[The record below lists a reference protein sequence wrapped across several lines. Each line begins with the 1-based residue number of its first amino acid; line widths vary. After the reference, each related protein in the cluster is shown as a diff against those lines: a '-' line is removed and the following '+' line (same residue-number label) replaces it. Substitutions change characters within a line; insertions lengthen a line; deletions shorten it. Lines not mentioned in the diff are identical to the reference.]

1 MAEKYLTEEE
11 MGFGGQNK
19 APEYLTEEQMGFP
32 RKPSGILRRVGDQG
46 IKLAQGVIGVPET
59 AVGLADLVT
68 GGHAGKAAED
78 AGIRFKDAKGVLG
91 EYLSPEQ
98 QAADTAVQDA
108 KGFFPTIGAM
118 VKNPSTIIGGA
129 MESAPSMLAGGVAA
143 RGIMAGL
150 PYFAPKV
157 AAQIAAAEAAPLVAS
172 QGARTLAQVAPIAAG
187 AAGEG
192 LVTAGANAEQVR
204 QQTAD
209 GLLTPEQI
217 GLSAGSGALTGL
229 IGFGAGKVANKLG
242 IGDVQTMLARGKL
255 GAVGAEAEQAAAQ
268 KGLLR
273 KIGEGFANE
282 GILQELPQSYQEQV
296 AQNLALGKPWD
307 QGAAE
312 AGAQGMMAGGL
323 MGMGGNAASHFAGP
337 GPDKTGQ
344 QSQTPPNAPPTT
356 PPNAPPSVPQTNS
369 PGSPAG
375 TAGTAGTPQANMGPI
390 SQAAA
395 AAAGAATPGAPGATV
410 GTVGTPPAQDQQ
422 SKDESYAK
430 NRSIMDG
437 ILSGWNKTQRE
448 HPASTATPQA
458 QDQQPAAPDGA
469 PSPVTPTA
477 TAVTPAAT
485 AVTPASGKLS
495 DAATIAVENGAHE
508 VETAKLAQQQA
519 EEAKKKGAST
529 ASGLPQFTA
538 KAQPTT
544 LGQSPTTVSAGP
556 GFGIKDVSKQAQAPT
571 AQEQPPAQPAQN
583 SEQFIKQLKEQ
594 INGLEV
600 GDSLV
605 NDMGDSF
612 AVETVIRNK
621 QGDVT
626 GIVTPP
632 VEGGKRGTLDV
643 DQIAS
648 ILTSQ
653 PYTDVN
659 TGERKMSAPGSI
671 QKAKPA
677 TATTQNAPN
686 AAQTVAQGAVAAQPT
701 QAAAQN
707 GKETAQHISDK
718 ATIDA
723 AAHQAATSP
732 KNDLPEPTQAQKEAG
747 NYTKG
752 HIRLHGMDIA
762 IENPRGSTRSGKNQ
776 DGTTWEHTM
785 SDHYGYVK
793 RTIGSDGDQVDVY
806 VGPKPESAR
815 VYVVDQLD
823 QKTGAFDEHKAM
835 LGFDSQDAAVAA
847 YKSNFDKGWKVGPIR
862 DMSVDEFKDWVDNGD
877 TTKPATMMAQRQPP
891 TQPGLPGQGA
901 ATQAAAASKAEN
913 QSALDRIA
921 SGKAWFGNEIKAK
934 NWVHTNG
941 LTETHEVKMTA
952 PRRFEVVPKKQ
963 PQEQINAN
971 QDQQTKSQ
979 DTQGIGQ
986 ASQQN
991 SPVMADSRD
1000 ASSQPNTITTNFGKD
1015 TGTTRAIGES
1025 NLPTSRH
1032 SDVTATEDSSAPE
1045 NNQLPFEMEDGSQK
1059 PLSVPE
1065 KLQAKREANDIREQ
1079 SLENA
1084 QNNADT
1090 EIKKEAENDPA
1101 KQGSTPTL
1109 NHPLDEGQQP
1119 AGSQSPARGARQA
1132 RAGEGRRDDGG
1143 VRRGRQPDNLGGE
1156 SGQEGINDG
1165 SVHTGSKHGE
1175 TGGMAG
1181 DSGRHASDFIPSN
1194 GGLTRE
1200 GSWFDTA
1207 KRNIDLIELAIK
1219 IESENRA
1226 ATPEE
1231 QAQLSKYVGF
1241 GAGAIRNELFPVPP
1255 EYAKRQEPNRLIWPN
1270 YVRNA
1275 RFKPLAE
1282 RIEAL
1287 PREWQQSILQSS
1299 QYAHYTSEGIIRSVW
1314 SGLQRMGFT
1323 GGNVFE
1329 PGMGIGSFAMLMP
1342 NTVRKTSRYTGVEF
1356 DAPTALI
1363 ARLLSPQQNMLHGD
1377 FIKRKFPKNF
1387 FDVNVGNPPF
1397 SQTKIFGDPEY
1408 AKHGF
1413 MLHDFFFAKGIDLV
1427 RPGGI
1432 QVFVTSKGTMD
1443 KQNDKARKYLAE
1455 RADLLGAVRLPST
1468 AFEDNAGT
1476 SVVTDVIFLRKRA
1489 PGEEPAGHAWGSV
1502 ATVETKDGPVVVN
1515 EYFAAHPEMVLG
1527 QQRISGNMDDMGR
1540 RINSNGMG
1548 GEKYTVVSY
1557 DSTPAE
1563 LDAKFAKAIENL
1575 PENAYS
1581 VMSQSPDAIKD
1592 ETAKIDFDPSI
1603 KREGVVYLGP
1613 DGTLMRVENGV
1624 GKPLADTL
1632 KLSAKDAAWFK
1643 SYVGLRDLVQEARF
1657 AQVNDGNWETSLKKL
1672 NKAYDAFRK
1681 QHGPIKDYRTITR
1694 KSTDEDGNVV
1704 EAQTRIFKNQS
1715 LWREDYDSSLITAL
1729 ETISEEGN
1737 IVKAPFLLGRTIG
1750 KPVTREVKTIGDA
1763 LAVSLD
1769 STGELNLDDV
1779 ANRMHISRDEAIDA
1793 LGNQIYQAP
1802 NGEWQLADEYL
1813 SGNVVQKLDEAEEA
1827 ARLKPELRRNVEALK
1842 QAQPEKLG
1850 PSKISAK
1857 LGSSWIPVE
1866 HVNEF
1871 STEIDAG
1878 NVTFDPKTET
1888 WQVEGGNLRSQRKA
1902 SAEYGTADRSPSELL
1917 EAVLNSRPIKI
1928 TAKTADGKT
1937 VTNNEATTAA
1947 NEAAKKIK
1955 DKFKGWVW
1963 TDTNRASELV
1973 EIYNRRYNN
1982 IAPRK
1987 FDGSHLTLPGVSLRY
2002 KLHPHQLRA
2011 IWRIIQTGNT
2021 YLAHAVG
2028 AGKTIEMIAAGMEQ
2042 KRLGLVKKPMYVV
2055 PNHMLEQFSNE
2066 FMDLYPLANIMVADD
2081 QNFSADKRKAFIASA
2096 TLNNPDAI
2104 IITHD
2109 AFQRIG
2115 VKEESI
2121 APIRD
2126 EILTDLELELSS
2138 MAKDKGARVRRSQLE
2153 QQIEAV
2159 KQRFDRILGAGGKDA
2174 TIKFEDMGVDF
2185 VFVDEAHAMRKLD
2198 FQTSQQ
2204 IKGIDP
2210 NGSKRALDMYIKTRI
2225 LDKKNP
2231 GRSMVFASGTPVTN
2245 TMGELY
2251 TIMRFFAAHQMDV
2264 DGISTFDAWSRQFG
2278 EVAPALEPNAAG
2290 KYEMVERFAKFDN
2303 VPELMSRVRQFMDV
2317 LTSDN
2322 LGALIKRPDLV
2333 GGKPNMNIISMSQSL
2348 KSYMQNVLAPRIEVS
2363 KKWKP
2368 TRDEPFNTDPILKI
2382 ISDGRFAAI
2391 DPRFFGGALQ
2401 EGETSII
2408 NEMGDKITANYHATK
2423 DNVYLDKDG
2432 KPEPVKGSTQI
2443 VFYNNGYGASAK
2455 ENRGFDARAALTK
2468 RLTAGGI
2475 PRNEI
2480 AWFDD
2485 ADTDAK
2491 KEAIFKDM
2499 RSGKLKVLIGS
2510 AKKMGTGVNVQKR
2523 LAVLHY
2529 QDPPWYPADVEQPHG
2544 RIIRQGNQNPEV
2556 KIEWYTTKG
2565 TYQSTMWQMVG
2576 RKQRFIDQA
2585 FTGDKNL
2592 RSMEDMG
2599 EASLFEQAA
2608 AVASGDPRAIQLA
2621 GLRQDVER
2629 FERLQA
2635 AHASEQINI
2644 RSSLRSHEWSVQ
2656 ALNNRIN
2663 TLSKAFNAIGGRF
2676 FSFADTHGKVNG
2688 VVYSK
2693 PGEFGQAIKDAFN
2706 KVAADSVMDGGKRII
2721 DKQIARLG
2729 DAVTVTMDSSLDR
2742 HDKADGSFY
2751 LMVNVGETSLQVAHS
2766 VAMGADVDAA
2776 GLARRVF
2783 NQINSI
2789 DSDLRKAR
2797 MELTDAETE
2806 ITKLRKKLGAPFEY
2820 QQEMVEK
2827 YGELKR
2833 LEAELRAEGEAIQN
2847 QPTNVAINAD
2857 GDIVADGPVQQSRS
2871 RTTKNPTTVHALQ
2884 SAIRQTLGVFL
2895 GNGLGRVVATT
2906 SSEVKSTWEPL
2917 VGNTGVDSKDAA
2929 GQAQAFYDHKT
2940 KTIFLMADRIE
2951 AGTEQAVLVHE
2962 LMHKHG
2968 KAVLGQEGWDKLHAA
2983 IESWKDAKPGSQ
2995 ERQVY
3000 DAAAERVAAIGAELS
3015 SEELFPYA
3023 VEVAIKLGIKPNML
3037 TKPGTITRWLA
3048 EVRNALRKVWDKLV
3062 RRPDTFNAQDM
3073 VNMAFGIAQ
3082 RENAPGFGLDTSI
3095 SWDSERLDRLMSQYA
3110 YPSNDKKTKA
3120 FAAWVSPQD
3129 FLAATTPQGY
3139 AAVLEG
3145 EAKDLDAQELKRQVQ
3160 EIYLEGKIGHGKFV
3174 VTGHEGRHRMVALA
3188 RAGVKRVPVVFYTE
3202 GSATENATKI
3212 DELRATPQK
3221 WAETSAERG
3230 FRVENLTPISWAY
3243 FDELSSEF
3251 ASNAD
3256 IRYSRATFAA
3266 TANKAASTLSSFV
3279 SHPGTLSGWWKTVGS
3294 MYGLAQKHDEFKP
3307 VFEAGQRFLND
3318 VSFYAT
3324 EAANLAPTLLPKL
3337 ERIRDIAKAA
3347 IPFKDNKPLADALFQ
3362 GTLSWKR
3369 DAAGKLEQTDKV
3381 DEAGV
3386 IFSDDEL
3393 KSTFGM
3399 NDRQVGLYREARAA
3413 IDNSLD
3419 NTAKAAMVQLGG
3431 KEMAYMRDMVMGA
3444 PSAGEAAHLL
3454 TQELVLMGSADPT
3467 QSARFAATAT
3477 DIQEVAD
3484 RINQLKANGYA
3495 PLSRF
3500 GRYTVSVRNGTKQ
3513 EYFGLF
3519 ESKREAN
3526 TMADKMRGLHPG
3538 MDVKQGTLSQKEF
3551 EQYQGITPETAELFG
3566 EMLGLDQAGPL
3577 AKEAFQEYLRM
3588 VKNNRSALKRL
3599 IHRKGIAGYN
3609 EDVGR
3614 VLSAFIAS
3622 NARKGASDLHLG
3634 DMSLAVSSI
3643 PQDMGELKDIAIGL
3657 QKYLVQ
3663 PQEEAPAMR
3672 GMLFAQYIG
3681 GSVASAMVNLTQPMQ
3696 VSMPYLSQF
3705 GGAKKATAA
3714 LVGAYRDMATKG
3726 FKYAPQLEAAL
3737 KIAEE
3742 EGIVA
3747 PQEIHQLQAQAR
3759 GAATLRSGDGTPV
3772 GELLAMSRNGFTRL
3786 MLGWGKMFGL
3796 AEQVNRRA
3804 TFIAAFRMA
3813 QAQGITDPAKFASKA
3828 VNETQFVNN
3837 KGNRMMFGRGAIGSV
3852 AMTFKSYGL
3861 NYLELLHRLATQDGT
3876 DGKYAA
3882 ALMIGMLMLMAGA
3895 GGLPFEDDLHDLIDA
3910 IAQRMGYNI
3919 SSNRAKQK
3927 FLEETFGKA
3936 AADFIDKGITGL
3948 PGVPID
3954 MSLRMGMGNMIPGT
3968 GLLLQKR
3975 DHTRDVLELAGP
3987 AGDFGKRL
3995 MEGFSK
4001 LADGKVGGAIL
4012 DVAPRAVSSAA
4023 QGVGM
4028 LNKGYYSDTHGR
4040 KVIDTTT
4047 GEGLAKIVGFQPQSV
4062 AADSEKTGFIQRMKD
4077 TRAINSGNFAEM
4089 WAKGIYEGDP
4099 QQVQDAQAAIRDWNE
4114 KNPDTRITPNI
4125 AAILRRVREMRKTRD
4140 QRIIDSSPKAMR
4152 PEIRRELMGS

>member
-1 MAEKYLTEEE
+1 MSKAQNPWEMDFSTADSPPWEMDFAQPTPKPPSITDRLGFGIRNTIDYGRIAATNDPNEIAGIVGDVERRRTAPTPEQVQMQQEYEPYRKRANEADGVVDTAIAYGSAAAKRAGQFVQHPREFAGMIAENLPNSLPGMAAGIAGAALGQAAIPVPGVGAAIGGVVGGTAGGYAVEQGSSMLEQIQKEAQARGINPLDKAAMSAMISEKYPEFLPTSQRKGVATAGTDSILNTLT
-11 MGFGGQNK
+11 MGVAGAGERAIAK
-19 APEYLTEEQMGFP
+19 EA
-32 RKPSGILRRVGDQG
+32 RA
-46 IKLAQGVIGVPET
+46 LAEGVKDGSISAT
-59 AVGLADLVT
+59 
-68 GGHAGKAAED
+68 KAAEISAD
-78 AGIRFKDAKGVLG
+78 ISSRNAAMNTLGAKTLRGAGVTGS
-91 EYLSPEQ
+91 E
-98 QAADTAVQDA
+98 
-108 KGFFPTIGAM
+108 M
-118 VKNPSTIIGGA
+118 V
-129 MESAPSMLAGGVAA
+129 
-143 RGIMAGL
+143 
-150 PYFAPKV
+150 
-157 AAQIAAAEAAPLVAS
+157 
-172 QGARTLAQVAPIAAG
+172 
-187 AAGEG
+187 GEG
-192 LVTAGANAEQVR
+192 LSEAAGQKYAYGNIDA
-204 QQTAD
+204 
-209 GLLTPEQI
+209 
-217 GLSAGSGALTGL
+217 
-229 IGFGAGKVANKLG
+229 
-242 IGDVQTMLARGKL
+242 GDVIDESLL
-255 GAVGAEAEQAAAQ
+255 GLGQGVSMAAGHKAVGRIV
-268 KGLLR
+268 GTTDGNS
-273 KIGEGFANE
+273 ID
-282 GILQELPQSYQEQV
+282 SYLD
-296 AQNLALGKPWD
+296 AINPLA
-307 QGAAE
+307 
-312 AGAQGMMAGGL
+312 
-323 MGMGGNAASHFAGP
+323 
-337 GPDKTGQ
+337 T
-344 QSQTPPNAPPTT
+344 PPTT
-356 PPNAPPSVPQTNS
+356 PPTTPLTTPLTTPPTTPLNVQPVVPQTNS
-369 PGSPAG
+369 PGSPPG
-375 TAGTAGTPQANMGPI
+375 TAGTPGTPQANMGPI

-395 AAAGAATPGAPGATV
+395 AAGAGSAFGQTTLPPTLPQNGGVDPNSTTQAP
-410 GTVGTPPAQDQQ
+410 QQ
-422 SKDESYAK
+422 SGDDSYAK
-430 NRSIMDG
+430 NRAIMDD
-437 ILSGWNKTQRE
+437 ILAGWNKTQRE
-448 HPASTATPQA
+448 RPPASTATPQA
-458 QDQQPAAPDGA
+458 LDQQTAAPDGA
-469 PSPVTPTA
+469 QPSPVTPT
-477 TAVTPAAT
+477 T
-485 AVTPASGKLS
+485 GKLS
-495 DAATIAVENGAHE
+495 DAATIAVNNGAHGIE
-508 VETAKLAQQQA
+508 KAKIAQQQA
-519 EEAKKKGAST
+519 EEAKKQGAST

-556 GFGIKDVSKQAQAPT
+556 GFGIKDVSKQAQAQTTGLSTTPKAGDSNGNQSSAQQEIPT
-571 AQEQPPAQPAQN
+571 QQIPGQVPAGKEGLLTSTPKEEALRTLVDRSQERLSKLEALQANAGSNAWAYDKQIAEARKTLEDHRNAYMRAQGQQPAQPVQD
-583 SEQFIKQLKEQ
+583 
-594 INGLEV
+594 V
-600 GDSLV
+600 
-605 NDMGDSF
+605 
-612 AVETVIRNK
+612 
-621 QGDVT
+621 QG
-626 GIVTPP
+626 
-632 VEGGKRGTLDV
+632 
-643 DQIAS
+643 
-648 ILTSQ
+648 
-653 PYTDVN
+653 
-659 TGERKMSAPGSI
+659 PG
-671 QKAKPA
+671 A
-677 TATTQNAPN
+677 T
-686 AAQTVAQGAVAAQPT
+686 QPT
-701 QAAAQN
+701 QAAAPS
-707 GKETAQHISDK
+707 KE
-718 ATIDA
+718 
-723 AAHQAATSP
+723 
-732 KNDLPEPTQAQKEAG
+732 
-747 NYTKG
+747 
-752 HIRLHGMDIA
+752 
-762 IENPRGSTRSGKNQ
+762 
-776 DGTTWEHTM
+776 
-785 SDHYGYVK
+785 
-793 RTIGSDGDQVDVY
+793 
-806 VGPKPESAR
+806 
-815 VYVVDQLD
+815 
-823 QKTGAFDEHKAM
+823 
-835 LGFDSQDAAVAA
+835 
-847 YKSNFDKGWKVGPIR
+847 
-862 DMSVDEFKDWVDNGD
+862 
-877 TTKPATMMAQRQPP
+877 
-891 TQPGLPGQGA
+891 
-901 ATQAAAASKAEN
+901 EN

-921 SGKAWFGNEIKAK
+921 SGKAWFGNELKAK
-934 NWVHTNG
+934 NWVHTNE
-941 LTETHEVKMTA
+941 LAETHEVQMTA

-963 PQEQINAN
+963 DTENQVTAKNETTTQNNQPEHTVNTAVTATKDVAVTPAT
-971 QDQQTKSQ
+971 QDQQVESQ
-979 DTQGIGQ
+979 
-986 ASQQN
+986 
-991 SPVMADSRD
+991 
-1000 ASSQPNTITTNFGKD
+1000 KE
-1015 TGTTRAIGES
+1015 AIS
-1025 NLPTSRH
+1025 NVA
-1032 SDVTATEDSSAPE
+1032 VTEESSAPE
-1045 NNQLPFEMEDGSQK
+1045 NNQLPFKKEDGSQK

-1065 KLQAKREANDIREQ
+1065 KLRAKAAQAEQARADYFTPGNIVSGYGQGHDRVISYTPPNEKGEGWSVTVQSVVKENGKWVNDPMAPRQRTHATMPDSRELAKGPVERTKVEDKPAEIQNASTDQSKPLSVPEKLRAKRDETESKTMKQKILNLFQVAMSRKDGNKAFENLTAVTPEVSAMIKAKAGLDVSGYVHSIDESAIRHMIKNHGDEKTEAARGQSAITQDDVANIYDVVSKPDSIDPGKESDTIVFKKKIGDTLIYVQEVREGRKKLAAKTLWKVRDAPPAATKVGEAQTSKTFVRNNSTGAPTIAQPAAQSKLKEAIEKRRSDIREQ
-1079 SLENA
+1079 SLGNA
-1084 QNNADT
+1084 KNNANT
-1090 EIKKEAENDPA
+1090 EITKEAENDPA

-1109 NHPLDEGQQP
+1109 NHSLDEGQQP
-1119 AGSQSPARGARQA
+1119 AGSQSPARGAKPD

-1143 VRRGRQPDNLGGE
+1143 VHGSGGQTDGQDIDSRNGIRGNSPSDQHGA
-1156 SGQEGINDG
+1156 DG
-1165 SVHTGSKHGE
+1165 KL
-1175 TGGMAG
+1175 AG
-1181 DSGRHASDFIPSN
+1181 DSGRHAPDFVPAI

-1241 GAGAIRNELFPVPP
+1241 GASAIRNELFPVPP

-1342 NTVRKTSRYTGVEF
+1342 NTVRQTSRYTGVEF

-1527 QQRISGNMDDMGR
+1527 QQRISGNTDDMGR

-1548 GEKYTVVSY
+1548 GERYTVVSY

-1581 VMSQSPDAIKD
+1581 VMNQSPDAIKA

-1613 DGTLMRVENGV
+1613 DGTLMKVEHGV

-1632 KLSAKDAAWFK
+1632 KLSAKDEAWFK
-1643 SYVGLRDLVQEARF
+1643 SYVGLRDLVQDARF
-1657 AQVNDGNWETSLKKL
+1657 AQMNDGDWESGLKKL
-1672 NKAYDAFRK
+1672 NKAYDAFRR
-1681 QHGPIKDYRTITR
+1681 QHGPIRDYRVITR
-1694 KSTDEDGNVV
+1694 KSTDEDGNEV
-1704 EAQTRIFKNQS
+1704 ETQTRIYKNKN
-1715 LWREDYDSSLITAL
+1715 LWLEDYDSSLITAL
-1729 ETISEEGN
+1729 EVVTEDGN

-1750 KPVTREVKTIGDA
+1750 KPVTRDVRTIGDA

-1769 STGELNLDDV
+1769 STGKLNLDDV
-1779 ANRMHISRDEAIDA
+1779 ANRMHLGKDEVIDA
-1793 LGNQIYQAP
+1793 LGNQIYQTP
-1802 NGEWQLADEYL
+1802 DGEWQLSDEYL

-1842 QAQPEKLG
+1842 QVQPEKLG
-1850 PSKISAK
+1850 PSQIGAK
-1857 LGSSWIPVE
+1857 LGASWIPVD

-1871 STEIDAG
+1871 STEIGAG

-1917 EAVLNSRPIKI
+1917 ETILNSRPIKI
-1928 TAKTADGKT
+1928 TAKTEDGKT
-1937 VTNNEATTAA
+1937 VVNNEATTAA

-1973 EIYNRRYNN
+1973 EIYNKRYNN

-2021 YLAHAVG
+2021 YLAHSVG
-2028 AGKTIEMIAAGMEQ
+2028 SGKTYEMIAAGMEQ
-2042 KRLGLVKKPMYVV
+2042 KRLGLIKKPMYVV

-2138 MAKDKGARVRRSQLE
+2138 MAKDQGARVRRSQLE

-2185 VFVDEAHAMRKLD
+2185 VFADESHAFRKLD

-2278 EVAPALEPNAAG
+2278 EVSPALEPNAAG

-2333 GGKPNMNIISMSQSL
+2333 GGKPNLNIVPMSQSL
-2348 KSYMQNVLAPRIEVS
+2348 KSYMQNVLAPRIEAS

-2368 TRDEPFNTDPILKI
+2368 TKDQPKNKDPILNI
-2382 ISDGRFAAI
+2382 ITDGRFAAI
-2391 DPRFFGGALQ
+2391 DPRFFGGELG

-2408 NEMGDKITANYHATK
+2408 NEMGDKIAANYHATK

-2432 KPEPVKGSTQI
+2432 KPEPAKGSTQI

-2592 RSMEDMG
+2592 RSMDDMG
-2599 EASLFEQAA
+2599 EASMFEQAA

-2644 RSSLRSHEWSVQ
+2644 RSSLRSQEWSVK

-2663 TLSKAFNAIGGRF
+2663 TLSKAFKAIGGKF
-2676 FSFADTHGKVNG
+2676 FSFADTPGKVNG
-2688 VVYSK
+2688 IAYSK

-2721 DKQIARLG
+2721 DKKIASLG

-2766 VAMGADVDAA
+2766 VAMGADVDAS

-2789 DSDLRKAR
+2789 DSDLQKAR
-2797 MELTDAETE
+2797 RELVDSETE
-2806 ITKLRKKLGAPFEY
+2806 ITKLRKKSGAPFEY

-2827 YGELKR
+2827 HAELKR
-2833 LEAELRAEGEAIQN
+2833 LEEELRSEGEAIQN
-2847 QPTNVAINAD
+2847 QPTNVAINED
-2857 GDIVADGPVQQSRS
+2857 GDIVDGNQASEGDGTTRFSRANTKENLPPVDESVINS
-2871 RTTKNPTTVHALQ
+2871 IINKINGV
-2884 SAIRQTLGVFL
+2884 RQTAGEA
-2895 GNGLGRVVATT
+2895 RIHVVTAPA
-2906 SSEVKSTWEPL
+2906 ELPVKIL
-2917 VGNTGVDSKDAA
+2917 
-2929 GQAQAFYDHKT
+2929 
-2940 KTIFLMADRIE
+2940 
-2951 AGTEQAVLVHE
+2951 EQAKLEGIPENEIHGVIYKGHVYIVRQNLKDRKDVEEVLVHE
-2962 LMHKHG
+2962 
-2968 KAVLGQEGWDKLHAA
+2968 VLGHGGVNALFGDTKDSVLLEAFSRAGGVVGLKMTASRLGVLTELNQYIPNGPL
-2983 IESWKDAKPGSQ
+2983 DAKQKIALIDEMLAQAQGKT
-2995 ERQVY
+2995 
-3000 DAAAERVAAIGAELS
+3000 G
-3015 SEELFPYA
+3015 
-3023 VEVAIKLGIKPNML
+3023 KLKQFALEWWN
-3037 TKPGTITRWLA
+3037 K
-3048 EVRNALRKVWDKLV
+3048 VRNHIINAL
-3062 RRPDTFNAQDM
+3062 NAM
-3073 VNMAFGIAQ
+3073 
-3082 RENAPGFGLDTSI
+3082 GFTGLAD
-3095 SWDSERLDRLMSQYA
+3095 RLDKFDA
-3110 YPSNDKKTKA
+3110 
-3120 FAAWVSPQD
+3120 
-3129 FLAATTPQGY
+3129 GE
-3139 AAVLEG
+3139 AAVMLRQMR
-3145 EAKDLDAQELKRQVQ
+3145 EAVIDGGD
-3160 EIYLEGKIGHGKFV
+3160 ISGHGVSFLTAWNSNK
-3174 VTGHEGRHRMVALA
+3174 
-3188 RAGVKRVPVVFYTE
+3188 
-3202 GSATENATKI
+3202 
-3212 DELRATPQK
+3212 PQS
-3221 WAETSAERG
+3221 TSQKT
-3230 FRVENLTPISWAY
+3230 NH
-3243 FDELSSEF
+3243 
-3251 ASNAD
+3251 
-3256 IRYSRATFAA
+3256 YSTFAA

-3279 SHPGTLSGWWKTVGS
+3279 SHPGTVSGWWKTVGS
-3294 MYGLAQKHDEFKP
+3294 MYGLAQKHKEFKP

-3324 EAANLAPTLLPKL
+3324 EAATLAPTLLPKL
-3337 ERIRDIAKAA
+3337 ENIRDIAKAA

-3386 IFSDDEL
+3386 IFEADEL
-3393 KSTFGM
+3393 KSIFGM

-3431 KEMAYMRDMVMGA
+3431 KELAYMRDMVMDA

-3454 TQELVLMGSADPT
+3454 TQELALMGRADPT
-3467 QSARFAATAT
+3467 QTARFAATAT
-3477 DIQEVAD
+3477 DIQEVAG
-3484 RINQLKANGYA
+3484 RINQLKKKGYA

-3526 TMADKMRGLHPG
+3526 IMADKMRVLHPG
-3538 MDVKQGTLSQKEF
+3538 LDVTQGTLSQKEF

-3566 EMLGLDQAGPL
+3566 DILGLDQAGPL

-3634 DMSLAVSSI
+3634 DMSLAVSAI

-3663 PQEEAPAMR
+3663 PQEEAPAVR

-3726 FKYAPQLEAAL
+3726 YKYAPQLDAAL

-3813 QAQGITDPAKFASKA
+3813 QAQGIADPAKFASKA

-3837 KGNRMMFGRGAIGSV
+3837 KGNRMMFGRGPIGSV

-3861 NYLELLHRLATQDGT
+3861 NYLELLHRLATQNGT

-3882 ALMIGMLMLMAGA
+3882 GLMLGMLMLMAGA

-3910 IAQRMGYNI
+3910 IAQRMGYNF
-3919 SSNRAKQK
+3919 SSKKAKQH

-3936 AADFIDKGITGL
+3936 AADFIDRGITGL

-3968 GLLLQKR
+3968 GLLLQKA
-3975 DHTRDVLELAGP
+3975 DHTRDVLEIGGP
-3987 AGDFGKRL
+3987 ALDFGKRL
-3995 MEGFSK
+3995 LDGLSK
-4001 LADGKVGGAIL
+4001 LAEGKVGGAIL
-4012 DVAPRAVSSAA
+4012 DVAPKALSSAA

-4047 GEGLAKIVGFQPQSV
+4047 GEGLARIVGFQPQSV
-4062 AADSEKTGFIQRMKD
+4062 AADSERTGFIQRMKD
-4077 TRAINSGNFAEM
+4077 TRAINSGNFTEQ
-4089 WAKGIYEGDP
+4089 WAKGIYEGDQ

-4125 AAILRRVREMRKTRD
+4125 PAILRRVREMRKTRD

-4152 PEIRRELMGS
+4152 PEIRRELLGS